1 MARYT
6 PGFKSKMVQRMAGAE
21 AISANALSTEV
32 GIAQG
37 TLSRWLRQGRNLGP
51 MNKNK
56 KKGARNTRRRTA
68 EDKFRIV
75 LGAANLSGEDLG
87 EYLRREGVHTAEL
100 EEWREKAI
108 AGGTGALKDLK
119 RKKSEQTPE
128 ARRIRELESELRRME
143 KALAETAAL
152 LVLQKK
158 VRAYWA
164 EKEDDTNTRNGT

>member
-1 MARYT
+1 MANYT
-6 PGFKSKMVQRMAGAE
+6 PGFKSRMIQRMAGPE
-21 AISANALSTEV
+21 AISANALSSEV
-32 GIAQG
+32 GVAQG
-37 TLSRWLRQGRNLGP
+37 TLSRWLRQGRTLGP

-56 KKGARNTRRRTA
+56 KGVRNTRRRTA

-75 LGAANLSGEDLG
+75 LEAANLSGEDLG
-87 EYLRREGVHTAEL
+87 EYLRREGIHTTDL
-100 EEWREKAI
+100 EEWREKVTA
-108 AGGTGALKDLK
+108 AGTGALKDAK

-164 EKEDDTNTRNGT
+164 EKEDGTSTRNGT